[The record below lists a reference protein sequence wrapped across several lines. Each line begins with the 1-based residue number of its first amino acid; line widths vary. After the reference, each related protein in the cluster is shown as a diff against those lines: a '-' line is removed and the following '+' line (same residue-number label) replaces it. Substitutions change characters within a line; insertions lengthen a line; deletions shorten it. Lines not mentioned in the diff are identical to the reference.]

1 MTKVIFYRNRDGL
14 FGYEVEGHSGYAS
27 EGEDIVCAAISVST
41 WQVYHSVS
49 QLTKDKPHLIEDEAN
64 AYIRC
69 EFTKISEKSKLLLE
83 SYFLTIRHLTEVY
96 PEYISLK
103 IEEVE

>member
-14 FGYEVEGHSGYAS
+14 FGYEVEGHSGYAN

-41 WQVYHSVS
+41 WQVYNSIS
-49 QLTKDKPHLIEDEAN
+49 CLTDTQAQLMEDEAN
-64 AYIRC
+64 AYISC
-69 EFTKISEKSKLLLE
+69 KFTNISKDSSLLLE